1 MLKSI
6 FTDPVV
12 ASTLKSAVGVILAT
26 SVGSILPQNTYAQSK
41 ADILGIDHV
50 GINVPDLQQAVN
62 FFSDVLGFT
71 PVTTLGPVPLDA
83 AWKEANRMNKAT
95 GPVTIKMIHAGTG
108 ANIEVF
114 SYQDNQ
120 GSKNQPGGDDIGAS
134 HIAFYTTDIKSA
146 VTYLKSKNVQVLGEP
161 FLMPSGD
168 TQGESWV
175 YFLTPWGSKMEFVSY
190 PDGKGYEKNNPKT
203 VLWSPK
209 NSESSTVGK
218 SENSPMSNEAIK
230 SLVEQHLALWNEHNP
245 AKRKQIMQ
253 AIYSPN
259 LEMVDRHFV
268 ANGYEQVD
276 SFIQD
281 LQKKSPDFRFSH
293 AKPIDIHHNV
303 ARLFWQ
309 VGSKSKPDAVTGM
322 DLFVIENGK
331 VVKMYVFVNEP
342 K

>member
-6 FTDPVV
+6 FTDPSV
-12 ASTLKSAVGVILAT
+12 ANTLKSAVGVILAT

-71 PVTTLGPVPLDA
+71 PVTTIGPVPLDA

-95 GPVTIKMIHAGTG
+95 GPVTIKMMHAGTG
-108 ANIEVF
+108 SNIEVF

-120 GSKNQPGGDDIGAS
+120 GEKKQPGGDDIGAS
-134 HIAFYTTDIKSA
+134 HIAFYTTDIKGA
-146 VTYLKSKNVQVLGEP
+146 VAYLKSKNVQVLGEP

-175 YFLTPWGSKMEFVSY
+175 YFLSPWGSKMEFVSY
-190 PDGKGYEKNNPKT
+190 PNGKGYEKNNPKS

-209 NSESSTVGK
+209 DVATGKLISAQNNVLSSDAV
-218 SENSPMSNEAIK
+218 K
-230 SLVEQHLALWNEHNP
+230 SLVEKHLTLWNESNP
-245 AKRKQIMQ
+245 EKRKEIIKS
-253 AIYSPN
+253 IYSPDI
-259 LEMVDRHFV
+259 EMVDRHFV
-268 ANGYEQVD
+268 ARGYEQVD

-293 AKPIDIHHNV
+293 VKPVDTHHNI

-309 VGSKSKPDAVTGM
+309 VGSKAKPDVVTGM
-322 DLFVIENGK
+322 DLFVVENGK
-331 VVKMYVFVNEP
+331 VAKLYVFVNEG

>member
-6 FTDPVV
+6 FTDPAV

-50 GINVPDLQQAVN
+50 GINVPDMQQALN

-71 PVTTLGPVPLDA
+71 PVTNLGPVPLDA
-83 AWKEANRMNKAT
+83 AWKEANHMNKAT

-120 GSKNQPGGDDIGAS
+120 GDKKQPGGDDIGAS
-134 HIAFYTTDIKSA
+134 HIAFYTSDIKSA
-146 VTYLKSKNVQVLGEP
+146 VAYLKSKNVQVLGEP

-209 NSESSTVGK
+209 NAAVNTTTSLESSPL
-218 SENSPMSNEAIK
+218 SSEAIK
-230 SLVEQHLALWNEHNP
+230 SLVEQHLTLWNEHDP

-253 AIYSPN
+253 AIYAPD
-259 LEMVDRHFV
+259 LEMVDRHFI

-276 SFIQD
+276 GFIQD
-281 LQKKSPDFRFSH
+281 LQKKSPDFRFTH
-293 AKPIDIHHNV
+293 AKPIDTHHNV

-309 VGSKSKPDAVTGM
+309 VGSKAKPDAVTGM